1 MALKLIP
8 AALVAVAALAAAS
21 SFAQGARSRAD
32 VNAEL
37 MEAQSRGYSLSS
49 TSPYP
54 PAAAQA
60 GTPKTRDEVMSELRD
75 AQSRVIP

>member
-8 AALVAVAALAAAS
+8 ATVIAIAALAAAS

-37 MEAQSRGYSLSS
+37 MDAQNHGYVLSS
-49 TSPYP
+49 TNPYAP
-54 PAAAQA
+54 PTSQA
-60 GTPKTRDEVMSELRD
+60 GTCRRWARPRRAMK
-75 AQSRVIP
+75 